1 MDAER
6 VKRID
11 TAGVR
16 AWRKR
21 YEYEPR
27 RWRLALLRVFV
38 DRLGIECLRPP
49 AMLPPD
55 EARATEKAM
64 IARLQGFGCRVPQI
78 LAEDADAIVISDLGP
93 TLASACKRESDA
105 AARAKLVASGFEAL
119 SELHA
124 RGGWLNQAFAR
135 NLTVADGRI
144 GFIDLDQDPTTVM
157 SVPAAQARDL
167 LLYVYSTA
175 RFFESDLR
183 GYSERISQQLAHE
196 PERVRQTLEDALRR
210 LAWLAPL
217 APLCG
222 RDLRALAKL
231 IALRAPVP
239 ARRWKLFAGIAVLA
253 SGAVAI
259 WLALRLFA

>member
-105 AARAKLVASGFEAL
+105 AARARLVESGLEAL
-119 SELHA
+119 VDLHR

-135 NLTVADGRI
+135 NLTLSDGRI
-144 GFIDLDQDPTTVM
+144 GFIDLDQDPSTVM
-157 SVPAAQARDL
+157 DQPAAQARDL
-167 LLYVYSTA
+167 LLYAYSTVGY
-175 RFFESDLR
+175 FGNDLPR
-183 GYSERISQQLAHE
+183 YSELLSRQLASE
-196 PERVRQTLEDALRR
+196 STDVAQRLEDSLHR
-210 LAWLAPL
+210 LVWLNAI
-217 APLCG
+217 ASLCG
-222 RDLRALAKL
+222 RDLRALAGL
-231 IALRAPVP
+231 IALRSPKI
-239 ARRWKLFAGIAVLA
+239 ARRWRWRGRIAALTLVAALAWAAVHAFA
-253 SGAVAI
+253 
-259 WLALRLFA
+259 